1 MQPQKCERKPPMS
14 KIDST
19 THSPSLVPEFPSEF
33 QDVNPAE
40 VVPSDAEREARI
52 SEAVAEAEMRIK
64 FVPLVFILLR
74 IWDTVQIVASFIVAV
89 SGQVDENGC
98 TSMGIAIMFVVI
110 GVFEVVI
117 L

>member
-1 MQPQKCERKPPMS
+1 MQPQKCERKPPAS

-19 THSPSLVPEFPSEF
+19 TLSPSLVPEFPSEF

>member
-1 MQPQKCERKPPMS
+1 MS

-64 FVPLVFILLR
+64 FVNVPLVFILLR

-98 TSMGIAIMFVVI
+98 TS
-110 GVFEVVI
+110 
-117 L
+117 

>member
-1 MQPQKCERKPPMS
+1 MQPQKCERKPPAS

-19 THSPSLVPEFPSEF
+19 TLSPSLVPSEF

-40 VVPSDAEREARI
+40 VAMVPSDAEREARI
-52 SEAVAEAEMRIK
+52 SEAVTEAEMRIK

-74 IWDTVQIVASFIVAV
+74 IWDTVQIVTSFIVAV
-89 SGQVDENGC
+89 SGQVGENGY
-98 TSMGIAIMFVVI
+98 TSMGIAITFMVI